1 MIVHLVDGTYE
12 LFRYHFG
19 VPSHVTDD
27 GREVAATRGVLG
39 SMLSMLEGGATHVG
53 IATDHII
60 ESFRNALLESYKTGE
75 GVDPA
80 LRSQFDLLEDTLR
93 AVGFCVWPM
102 EDYEADDA
110 LGSAAAVAS
119 ADALV
124 DRVIICTPDKDLG
137 QCVTAD
143 GRVVQFDRR
152 REMLTDFEGVVA
164 RFGVEP
170 ESIPDYLA
178 LVGDASDG
186 IPGVPGWGAKTA
198 ATVLA
203 RYRRLEDIPL
213 QAGLWDI
220 SVRGRANLLRTLAD
234 RFADALLYRRLATI
248 DLDAPTIDTVEELEW
263 TGPLKGFE
271 DVLRA
276 IDAEGSI
283 ARIQRLAESRPRT
296 DHEPGA

>member
-1 MIVHLVDGTYE
+1 VIVHLVDGTYE

-80 LRSQFDLLEDTLR
+80 LRSQFELLEDTLR

-110 LGSAAAVAS
+110 LGSASTIAA
-119 ADALV
+119 ADRRV
-124 DRVIICTPDKDLG
+124 ERVIICTPDKDLG

-152 REMLTDFEGVVA
+152 KELLTDFSGVVA
-164 RFGVEP
+164 KFGVEP
-170 ESIPDYLA
+170 ASIPDYLA
-178 LVGDASDG
+178 LVGDTSDG

-198 ATVLA
+198 AIVLA
-203 RYRRLEDIPL
+203 RYRHLEEIPL

-234 RFADALLYRRLATI
+234 RFTDALLYRRLATI
-248 DLDAPTIDTVEELEW
+248 DLDAPTMGTVDELEW
-263 TGPLKGFE
+263 AGPREGFE
-271 DVLRA
+271 DALRA
-276 IDAEGSI
+276 IDADGSV
-283 ARIQRLAESRPRT
+283 ARVQRLADSRR
-296 DHEPGA
+296 

>member
-19 VPSHVTDD
+19 VPSHVTDG

-75 GVDPA
+75 GVDLA
-80 LRSQFDLLEDTLR
+80 LRSQFELLEDTLR

-110 LGSAAAVAS
+110 LGSAAAIAA
-119 ADALV
+119 ADRRV
-124 DRVIICTPDKDLG
+124 ERVIICTPDKDLG

-152 REMLTDFEGVVA
+152 REMLTDFAGVVA
-164 RFGVEP
+164 KFGVEP
-170 ESIPDYLA
+170 ASIPDYLA
-178 LVGDASDG
+178 LVGDTSDG
-186 IPGVPGWGAKTA
+186 IPGVPGWGAKTV

-203 RYRRLEDIPL
+203 RYRHLEDIPL
-213 QAGLWDI
+213 QAGRWDI

-234 RFADALLYRRLATI
+234 RFEDALLYRRLATI
-248 DLDAPTIDTVEELEW
+248 DVDAPTIGSVEELEW
-263 TGPLKGFE
+263 TGPQQGFE
-271 DVLRA
+271 DALRA

-283 ARIQRLAESRPRT
+283 ARIQRLADSRSSSL
-296 DHEPGA
+296 G

>member
-80 LRSQFDLLEDTLR
+80 LRSQFELLEDTLR

-110 LGSAAAVAS
+110 LGSAAVIAA
-119 ADALV
+119 ADRRV
-124 DRVIICTPDKDLG
+124 EQVIICTPDKDLG

-152 REMLTDFEGVVA
+152 REMLTDFAGVVA
-164 RFGVEP
+164 KFGVEP
-170 ESIPDYLA
+170 ASIPDYLA
-178 LVGDASDG
+178 LVGDTSDG

-203 RYRRLEDIPL
+203 RYKHLADIPM

-234 RFADALLYRRLATI
+234 RFEDALLYRRLATI
-248 DLDAPTIDTVEELEW
+248 DLGAPTISTVQELEW
-263 TGPLKGFE
+263 TGPKEGFE
-271 DVLRA
+271 DALGA
-276 IDAEGSI
+276 IDADGSV
-283 ARIQRLAESRPRT
+283 ARIQRLSEARR
-296 DHEPGA
+296 

>member
-80 LRSQFDLLEDTLR
+80 LRSQFELLEDTLR

-110 LGSAAAVAS
+110 LGSGAAIAAA
-119 ADALV
+119 DRRV

-143 GRVVQFDRR
+143 GRVVQLDRR
-152 REMLTDFEGVVA
+152 KEVLTDFAGVVA
-164 RFGVEP
+164 KFGVEP
-170 ESIPDYLA
+170 KSIPDYLA
-178 LVGDASDG
+178 LVGDTSDG
-186 IPGVPGWGAKTA
+186 IPGVPGWGAKTS

-203 RYRRLEDIPL
+203 RYRHLEDIPL
-213 QAGLWDI
+213 QAGRWDI

-234 RFADALLYRRLATI
+234 RFEDALLYRRLATI
-248 DLDAPTIDTVEELEW
+248 HVDAPTIGSVEELEW
-263 TGPLKGFE
+263 TGPQQGFE
-271 DVLRA
+271 NALRA

-283 ARIQRLAESRPRT
+283 ARIQRLADSRSSSL
-296 DHEPGA
+296 G

>member
-1 MIVHLVDGTYE
+1 VIVHLVDGTYE

-19 VPSHVTDD
+19 VPSHVTD

-39 SMLSMLEGGATHVG
+39 SMLTMLEGGATHVG

-80 LRSQFDLLEDTLR
+80 LRSQFELLEDTLR

-110 LGSAAAVAS
+110 LGSAAAVA
-119 ADALV
+119 ATDALV

-152 REMLTDFEGVVA
+152 REMLTDFAGVVA

-170 ESIPDYLA
+170 QSIPDYLA
-178 LVGDASDG
+178 LVGDTSDG

-203 RYRRLEDIPL
+203 RYRHLEDIPL

-220 SVRGRANLLRTLAD
+220 SVRGRANLLRTLAE

-276 IDAEGSI
+276 IDADGSI
-283 ARIQRLAESRPRT
+283 ARIQRLAAARR
-296 DHEPGA
+296 

>member
-53 IATDHII
+53 IATDHVI

-75 GVDPA
+75 GVDPV
-80 LRSQFDLLEDTLR
+80 LRSQFELLEDTLR

-110 LGSAAAVAS
+110 LGSAAAVAA
-119 ADALV
+119 ADIRV
-124 DRVIICTPDKDLG
+124 ERVIICTPDKDLG
-137 QCVTAD
+137 QCVSAD

-152 REMLTDFEGVVA
+152 KESLTDFAGVVA
-164 RFGVEP
+164 KFGVEP

-178 LVGDASDG
+178 LVGDTADG
-186 IPGVPGWGAKTA
+186 IPGVPGWGAKTS

-203 RYRRLEDIPL
+203 RYRHLEDIPL

-234 RFADALLYRRLATI
+234 RFEDAFLYRRLATI
-248 DLDAPTIDTVEELEW
+248 DTNAPTISDVEELEW
-263 TGPLKGFE
+263 TGPAEGFE
-271 DVLRA
+271 ESLRA
-276 IDAEGSI
+276 IDADGSI
-283 ARIQRLAESRPRT
+283 ARIMRLT
-296 DHEPGA
+296 DTRG